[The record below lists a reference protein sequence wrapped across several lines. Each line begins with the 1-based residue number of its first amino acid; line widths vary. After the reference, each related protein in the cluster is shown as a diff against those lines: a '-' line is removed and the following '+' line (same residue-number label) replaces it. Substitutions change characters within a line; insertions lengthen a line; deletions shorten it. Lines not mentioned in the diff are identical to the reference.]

1 MDEKVDKEQIIRALE
16 KLGLDTHK
24 ERFTTEIHHL
34 VTLFSQGQTAAH
46 ALQTVSDPR
55 LRVQLKPAL
64 YLVILRALVI
74 ALANMETITSEQA
87 SDLLAFL
94 NTSIGAPKHTSRHRR
109 PG

>member
-1 MDEKVDKEQIIRALE
+1 MDDNMDKEQILRALE
-16 KLGLDTHK
+16 EFGLDTHM

-46 ALQTVSDPR
+46 ALQTVDDPR
-55 LRVQLKPAL
+55 FRAQLKPAL

-74 ALANMETITSEQA
+74 ALASMGTITSEQS

-94 NTSIGAPKHTSRHRR
+94 NARIGVPKHTSRQRNVD
-109 PG
+109 